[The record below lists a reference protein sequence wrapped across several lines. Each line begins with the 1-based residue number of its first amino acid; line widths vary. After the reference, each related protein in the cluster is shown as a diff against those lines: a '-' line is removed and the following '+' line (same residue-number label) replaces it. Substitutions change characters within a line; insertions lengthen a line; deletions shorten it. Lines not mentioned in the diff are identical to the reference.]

1 MATIV
6 KITKRTAKI
15 AAPANQKDLSRVTH
29 AYDWLKD
36 ASLDFLNP
44 TPPVLTW
51 TSLPLTTQAD
61 DTNAFD
67 VFPAAAG
74 LPWPTGF
81 PRARQNRH
89 WRVGLKASTAALEAF
104 VNSTDMSRLVR
115 AADGRSLADVAAR
128 HLRVAEEDRFT
139 KFPTY
144 LWPEADEERI
154 KLLAMSMVLAVVFDG
169 LYCNFRF
176 LRDACG

>member
-1 MATIV
+1 M
-6 KITKRTAKI
+6 
-15 AAPANQKDLSRVTH
+15 
-29 AYDWLKD
+29 
-36 ASLDFLNP
+36 
-44 TPPVLTW
+44 
-51 TSLPLTTQAD
+51 
-61 DTNAFD
+61 
-67 VFPAAAG
+67 
-74 LPWPTGF
+74 
-81 PRARQNRH
+81 
-89 WRVGLKASTAALEAF
+89 
-104 VNSTDMSRLVR
+104 NSTDMSRLVR

-144 LWPEADEERI
+144 LWPEADEERT